1 MMMFFDFHHHAKDK
15 QGIYNLNF
23 LENPVET
30 AFSVGFHP
38 KDLGFI
44 TEKSWEWFKKSS
56 LSAHC
61 LAIGECGLDAF
72 VPTSEKEQEEVFS
85 RQILWANEIQK
96 PVIIHCVRRF
106 SELLR
111 FSKIARVPLII
122 HGFNKKETIAKGLL
136 DKGFYLSFG
145 RAVLHNLSLQEIVK
159 NTPIDRFF
167 LETDN
172 TDFNIEDLYRKVAA
186 LKGISLE
193 DLQEKIL
200 QNRLRMG
207 F

>member
-38 KDLGFI
+38 KDLDFI
-44 TEKSWEWFKKSS
+44 TEKSWE
-56 LSAHC
+56 
-61 LAIGECGLDAF
+61 DAF

-159 NTPIDRFF
+159 NTPIDRFS

-172 TDFNIEDLYRKVAA
+172 TDFNIK
-186 LKGISLE
+186 
-193 DLQEKIL
+193 
-200 QNRLRMG
+200 N
-207 F
+207 